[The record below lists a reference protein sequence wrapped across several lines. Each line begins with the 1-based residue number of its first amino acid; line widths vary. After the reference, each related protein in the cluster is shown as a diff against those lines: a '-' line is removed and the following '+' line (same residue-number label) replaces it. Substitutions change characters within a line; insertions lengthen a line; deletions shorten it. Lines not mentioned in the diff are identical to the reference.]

1 MNPSQHV
8 HYILYHLHKKYIIII
23 PFFLSCFSSIMAF
36 QRQTSSGVSF
46 SKRYSKHSMATSAAS
61 LFLGKNLRM
70 EHAEGTGS
78 GQPVT
83 GSPTRLKCSL
93 WLQELGATIFSD
105 ERNEISFKPIS
116 KLPSYF
122 WVRFQVTAQNLGPTD
137 SDESASHTSV
147 KLSVPNPWER
157 YLLGI
162 YCIPDIVW
170 GSLQCGKQIWNRNL
184 FFIYEKLLR
193 GYFQY

>member
-1 MNPSQHV
+1 MDPSQHV
-8 HYILYHLHKKYIIII
+8 HYTLYHLHKKYIIII

-46 SKRYSKHSMATSAAS
+46 SKCYNKHSMATTAAS

-78 GQPVT
+78 GQPMT
-83 GSPTRLKCSL
+83 GSPIRLKCSL

-122 WVRFQVTAQNLGPTD
+122 WVTFQVTAQNLGPTD
-137 SDESASHTSV
+137 SDKSASHISV
-147 KLSVPNPWER
+147 ILSVPNPRDR
-157 YLLGI
+157 YLRGI
-162 YCIPDIVW
+162 YCIPDNVW
-170 GSLQCGKQIWNRNL
+170 GSLQYGKQIWNRNL